1 MMAISQLA
9 PNELTPSHNSTRS
22 RRPNFLKLAPEFEI
36 FSGERTDRAGF
47 IAILIGIF
55 LAGLISL
62 LVINTLLTQDAFVLQ
77 RLKIQTNLFNDQRD
91 AIVQLVAKESSP
103 EHLAA
108 AATKLGMIPAVNP
121 EFLDLNAVSSQTVA
135 PASDISNLPKAQLHN
150 LPVTKTATSSKR
162 VKVAH

>member
-1 MMAISQLA
+1 MAISQLA
-9 PNELTPSHNSTRS
+9 PEELAP
-22 RRPNFLKLAPEFEI
+22 RRNPVRGRRTNFLKLAPEFEI

-47 IAILIGIF
+47 IAILTAIF

-91 AIVQLVAKESSP
+91 AITQLVAKESSP
-103 EHLAA
+103 EHLAS

-121 EFLDLNAVSSQTVA
+121 EFLDLNSVESHPLV
-135 PASDISNLPKAQLHN
+135 PGSDISNLPKAQLHN
-150 LPVTKTATSSKR
+150 LPVTKGTISPKR